1 MSIQG
6 DIQTFS
12 LSAIGRMIHDEKKT
26 GILSVSSDDSVTRI
40 YFNQGGIVFIS
51 GDLAEELSL
60 GALLKADKLV
70 QETEIQNA
78 LEIAANSNKRLG
90 VILIEQGCVT
100 KEDLVKVLN
109 QQFKEAISKALTWK
123 EGTFV
128 YHGRARWIRGRYPI
142 GHGSHPLG
150 CRGREM
156 EGIQDSDSKRS
167 GCFSN
172 KRRGV
177 TSQQSFNRGRL

>member
-1 MSIQG
+1 MPIQG

-26 GILSVSSDDSVTRI
+26 GILNVSSDDSVTRI
-40 YFNQGGIVFIS
+40 YFQQGGIVFIS
-51 GDLAEELSL
+51 GDLAKELSL

-78 LEIAANSNKRLG
+78 LEIAAKSNKRLG
-90 VILIEQGCVT
+90 VILLEQGAVT

-109 QQFKEAISKALTWK
+109 LQFKEAISKALTWK

-128 YHGRARWIRGRYPI
+128 YTDGLDGYVEDIR
-142 GHGSHPLG
+142 L
-150 CRGREM
+150 
-156 EGIQDSDSKRS
+156 D
-167 GCFSN
+167 
-172 KRRGV
+172 
-177 TSQQSFNRGRL
+177 